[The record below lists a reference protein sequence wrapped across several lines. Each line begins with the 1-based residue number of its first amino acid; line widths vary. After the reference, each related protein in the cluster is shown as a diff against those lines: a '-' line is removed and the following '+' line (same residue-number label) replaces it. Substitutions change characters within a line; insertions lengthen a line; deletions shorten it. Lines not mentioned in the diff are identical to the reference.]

1 MAGLL
6 PTSGG
11 RSVFRVLWLIDSLT
25 AGGAESLT
33 ASLAE
38 HHDTRRLEL
47 HIGCLK
53 RIDGNDFEQRIRD
66 SGTPLKIF
74 NIRNLRDVT
83 GYRHLLNHVRE
94 LMPDVIHS
102 HLTSSSIYGSLL
114 SMQTGI
120 PLVSSMHVMPEKSRG
135 IRRKMLRQQLE
146 ILLLRRHAARI
157 IMVSAAARDAWI
169 ANGTFRPDR
178 LHVIHNGIPVIPT
191 DTAAR
196 QRVRQKLGL
205 EADKTVIA
213 CISVMRP
220 GKGLEYLLEA
230 FARLR
235 QPGLR
240 LLLIGDGPERYRLE
254 SLSGELGIT
263 DRITWTGFRH
273 DTAHLLAASDLFVL
287 PSLFDAF
294 PTVLI
299 EAMMLGIPVI
309 ASNTG
314 GIPEIVQH
322 DRSGLLTRPG
332 SPFALQQAV
341 NRLLE
346 DPGLASSLA
355 EHGRYHAMQQLSLSA
370 WQERLLS
377 CYQALA
383 NPATHGLGQ
392 EAT

>member
-6 PTSGG
+6 PTPGG
-11 RSVFRVLWLIDSLT
+11 RSVFRVFWLIDSLT

-38 HHDTRRLEL
+38 HHDASRLEL

-53 RIDGNDFEQRIRD
+53 RIDGNDFEQRIHD
-66 SGTPLKIF
+66 SGTTLKIF
-74 NIRNLRDVT
+74 NIRNLRDIT
-83 GYRHLLNHVRE
+83 GYRRLLSHVRE
-94 LMPDVIHS
+94 LMPDMIHS
-102 HLTSSSIYGSLL
+102 HLTTSSIYGSLL

-120 PLVSSMHVMPEKSRG
+120 PLVASMHVMPEQG
-135 IRRKMLRQQLE
+135 LGFQRKLLRQLLE
-146 ILLLRRHAARI
+146 ILLLKRYAARI
-157 IMVSAAARDAWI
+157 VMVSAAARDAWI
-169 ANGTFRPDR
+169 ANGTFGPER

-196 QRVRQKLGL
+196 LQVRKNLGL
-205 EADKTVIA
+205 DADTTVIA
-213 CISVMRP
+213 CISVMRA

-230 FARLR
+230 FACLQ
-235 QPGLR
+235 QPDTG
-240 LLLIGDGPERYRLE
+240 LLLIGDGPERQQLE
-254 SLSGELGIT
+254 SLASELGIAG
-263 DRITWTGFRH
+263 RVTWTGFRH
-273 DTAHLLAASDLFVL
+273 DTARLLEASDLFVL

-322 DRSGLLTRPG
+322 GKNGLLTEPG
-332 SPFALQQAV
+332 SSLALQQAV
-341 NRLLE
+341 TRLLE

-355 EHGRYHAMQQLSLSA
+355 EQGRYHAMQQLSLSA
-370 WQERLLS
+370 WQERLQS
-377 CYQALA
+377 CYQAVSSQT
-383 NPATHGLGQ
+383 THGLGQ